1 MDEFLGFVV
10 ICIQTSTFF
19 FLRGVGLEAA
29 SSFKISETFSTF
41 AWYRNPT
48 TEDVHVIKNNQKNL
62 CNILNDK
69 FYILQTSPLVNIL
82 LKDKWIHFAYLE
94 LKYGEFTHITLIFCN
109 NIGIMSGIL
118 AGRRVLS
125 SFSQCSFKI
134 CKNSIF
140 DLASCIPSW
149 NTKFD
154 INTVVSRYY
163 SCNDSVTNT
172 SPAIPKLDSCLH
184 LHIKLII
191 QANHTLAHIIPT
203 HTMSC
208 YNKWLLLVLY
218 HPCSAIKDSKTVI
231 ILHKR
236 I

>member
-1 MDEFLGFVV
+1 M
-10 ICIQTSTFF
+10 
-19 FLRGVGLEAA
+19 
-29 SSFKISETFSTF
+29 ISE
-41 AWYRNPT
+41 P
-48 TEDVHVIKNNQKNL
+48 NNTRCSCHKKQSKNL
-62 CNILNDK
+62 CNILHGN

-149 NTKFD
+149 NTKFH

-191 QANHTLAHIIPT
+191 QANHTLAHIIPI

-218 HPCSAIKDSKTVI
+218 HPCSAIKDSNYPTQKNI
-231 ILHKR
+231 EWRPHKR
-236 I
+236 MIQVPLLKVKKPMQFIPKNL